1 MLCFLVKFKK
11 PYYAKGI
18 AVVESWSSMIF
29 LDLIYLLKD
38 IENYGRYKC
47 IEIDFIQLKYVECH
61 YIYGVLSYI
70 TFQ

>member
-38 IENYGRYKC
+38 IENYGRCIC
-47 IEIDFIQLKYVECH
+47 IEKG
-61 YIYGVLSYI
+61 YIYDTLSNVNVA
-70 TFQ
+70 